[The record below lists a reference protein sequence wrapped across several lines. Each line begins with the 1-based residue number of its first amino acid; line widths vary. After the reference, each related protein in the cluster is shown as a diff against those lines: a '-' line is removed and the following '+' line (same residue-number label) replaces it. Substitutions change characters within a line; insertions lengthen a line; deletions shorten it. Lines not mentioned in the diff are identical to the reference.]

1 MIHRGRLRSSLF
13 HALFRDPN
21 HLDALRGT
29 TGVATMI
36 SFLCSEHAARKEEC
50 TQAEAAETA
59 EVDWEEVVR
68 EAAAE
73 VAMGE
78 AAEEVAMVKV
88 EALMEQARD

>member
-1 MIHRGRLRSSLF
+1 MLIEKSVLAKVCL
-13 HALFRDPN
+13 L
-21 HLDALRGT
+21 
-29 TGVATMI
+29 
-36 SFLCSEHAARKEEC
+36 
-50 TQAEAAETA
+50 
-59 EVDWEEVVR
+59 WEEVVR